1 VSEIEDQSEKALRV
15 LNGICTQC
23 RGAKVLPNGDGSM
36 RPCACVFREKFIK
49 YVGYLRRY
57 TTLPATPLLQ
67 VLLKRRSCIIEV
79 TNHDVLN
86 SHLKTA
92 LLRRKNTELSWLT
105 VTPEELMS
113 LSFNPDL
120 REKQKLYDADL
131 LVIKAPTLPYY
142 EAANKQLEYVLT
154 SRAGSDKITW
164 FVSPNFKKLMATTKI
179 QWTDGCREALL
190 AMPVLKLDKATTVAA
205 ASDARKPLQKPELG
219 PGLTGV
225 DKKLLQIKKS

>member
-1 VSEIEDQSEKALRV
+1 MAAIDDQSEKALKV

-49 YVGYLRRY
+49 YIGYLRRY
-57 TTLPATPLLQ
+57 TTLPDTPLLKL
-67 VLLKRRSCIIEV
+67 LLKRQSAIVEV
-79 TNHDVLN
+79 MNHDVLN

-92 LLRRKNTELSWLT
+92 LLRRKNTDLSWLT

-154 SRAGSDKITW
+154 SRAGSDKVTW
-164 FVSPNFKKLMATTKI
+164 FVSPNFKKLMATAKI

-190 AMPVLKLDKATTVAA
+190 AMPILKLDRTATVAA
-205 ASDARKPLQKPELG
+205 ASATRKPQPQPELG
-219 PGLTGV
+219 PGIAGI
-225 DKKLLQIKKS
+225 DKKLLQTKP

>member
-1 VSEIEDQSEKALRV
+1 
-15 LNGICTQC
+15 
-23 RGAKVLPNGDGSM
+23 
-36 RPCACVFREKFIK
+36 VFREKFIK
-49 YVGYLRRY
+49 YIGYLRRY
-57 TTLPATPLLQ
+57 TTLPDSPLLT
-67 VLLKRRSCIIEV
+67 VLQKRRSCVIEV
-79 TNHDVLN
+79 MNHDVLN

-92 LLRRKNTELSWLT
+92 LLRRKNTDLSWLS

-154 SRAGSDKITW
+154 SRAGTDKITW
-164 FVSPNFKKLMATTKI
+164 FVSPSFKKLMATTKI

-190 AMPVLKLDKATTVAA
+190 AMPVLKLDKISTVAA
-205 ASDARKPLQKPELG
+205 ASSARRVVEKPELG
-219 PGLTGV
+219 PGIDGV
-225 DKKLLQIKKS
+225 DKKLLQTKKS